1 MREWSHG
8 TRDGPATGNTGSMSN
23 ANYSLHVDEREP
35 GAGTRVLRVATT
47 DGSPLP
53 EGTSATYDVS
63 STEDVRQIAASL
75 GTALSRVK
83 FAGGDFEHEAAGES

>member
-1 MREWSHG
+1 
-8 TRDGPATGNTGSMSN
+8 MSN
-23 ANYSLHVDEREP
+23 SPYSLHVDERQP
-35 GAGTRVLRVATT
+35 GSGTRVLRVSTF

-75 GTALSRVK
+75 GTTLSRVK